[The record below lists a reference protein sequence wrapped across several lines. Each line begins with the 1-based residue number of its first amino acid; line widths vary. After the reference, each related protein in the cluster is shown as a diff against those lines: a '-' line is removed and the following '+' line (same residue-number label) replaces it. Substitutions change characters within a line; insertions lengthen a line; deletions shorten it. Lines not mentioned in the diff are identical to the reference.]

1 MTVIPPVD
9 PPALPADYTQ
19 HSLTVMAQVR
29 ELGRTV
35 QGFAFSPEGRRVS
48 IGTVASLPEEFL
60 QRSAAALDVNPVL
73 GAAFDLTAT
82 EVREALNFKREY
94 TNAANEMRLV
104 AKGMEDT
111 VAERTAFV
119 GEKCL
124 RFYNAAQ
131 RANRKN
137 AAESMVPQLAE
148 MTRAL
153 NKGRKKKKEKAVR
166 PVAPV
171 PVTKGDAK

>member
-1 MTVIPPVD
+1 MTGIPPVD

-19 HSLTVMAQVR
+19 HALTVMAQVR

-35 QGFAFSPEGRRVS
+35 QGYAFAPEGRRS
-48 IGTVASLPEEFL
+48 EIGLVAHLPEDFL
-60 QRSAAALDVNPVL
+60 HRSAAALDVNPEL
-73 GAAFDLTAT
+73 GAAFKVTSI

-94 TNAANEMRLV
+94 TNAAKELRLV

-124 RFYNAAQ
+124 QFYNAAQ
-131 RANRKN
+131 RASRKTTG
-137 AAESMVPQLAE
+137 ESMVPHLAE

-153 NKGRKKKKEKAVR
+153 GMGRKKKKDVPTA
-166 PVAPV
+166 PPTVA
-171 PVTKGDAK
+171 KGDAK